1 MNNDKILYPLI
12 CVSRIRMISD
22 GDGVTSL
29 IAGKGCPLKCK
40 WCINK
45 KVLDTAPIEYVT
57 AQQLYDKVKIDDLYF
72 CATGGG
78 VTFGGG
84 EALIH
89 ADFISEFRKIV
100 GNRWKIHAETSLNV
114 PQRLV
119 ESAANSVDSFIIDIK
134 DMNPDIYRSYTG
146 GSNDIVIKNLEL
158 LIKLVGTD
166 RLKVRVP
173 LIPEYNT
180 DNDRQASVDR
190 LKNMGI
196 TNIEVF
202 DYIVK

>member
-1 MNNDKILYPLI
+1 
-12 CVSRIRMISD
+12 MISD

-45 KVLDTAPIEYVT
+45 NVLDTAPIEYVT
-57 AQQLYDKVKIDDLYF
+57 PQQLYDKVKIDDLYF

-84 EALIH
+84 ESLIH
-89 ADFISEFRKIV
+89 VDFISEFRKIV

-119 ESAANSVDSFIIDIK
+119 ESAAKSVDSFIIDIK

-146 GSNDIVIKNLEL
+146 GDNDIVIRNLEL

-180 DNDRQASVDR
+180 DIDQKASVEQ

-202 DYIVK
+202 DYIIK

>member
-45 KVLDTAPIEYVT
+45 KVLETAPIEYVT

-84 EALIH
+84 ESLIH
-89 ADFISEFRKIV
+89 ANFISEFRKIV

-119 ESAANSVDSFIIDIK
+119 ESAAKSVDSFIIDIK

-146 GSNDIVIKNLEL
+146 GDNDIVIRNLEL

-180 DNDRQASVDR
+180 DIDQKASVEQ

-202 DYIVK
+202 DYIIK